1 MYVTLMVFTTIK
13 LVRDRINY
21 LQPSNLIAS
30 HRTGYIL
37 INDTQ
42 HKGIDRKKQKKRGG
56 GQ

>member
-1 MYVTLMVFTTIK
+1 MYVTPMVFTTIK
-13 LVRDRINY
+13 LVRDRNY